1 MSHLERALIL
11 VSKPRMSGLQRREQL
26 ISVARPIFAAR
37 GFQATSVEEIA
48 AAAKVSKPLL
58 YEHFGG
64 KEGLYAVVVDREVSS
79 LTHTIIGALEQSTSP
94 RQMVEASTIALLTY
108 IEDNEDGFRL
118 LMRDSPVSRST
129 GPYSSIMGDVAAKA
143 EYLLAQTLQ
152 AVGLD
157 TAPSPMYAQMLVGIV
172 SQVGQ
177 WWLEER
183 SADKQ
188 TVAAH
193 VINLAWYG
201 LRGMRPNPK
210 LVTIDP
216 ASA

>member
-1 MSHLERALIL
+1 M
-11 VSKPRMSGLQRREQL
+11 VSKARMTGLERREQL
-26 ISVARPIFAAR
+26 ISIARPIFASR
-37 GFQATSVEEIA
+37 GFQATSVEEVA
-48 AAAKVSKPLL
+48 AAAKVSKPVI

-64 KEGLYAVVVDREVSS
+64 KEGLYAVIVDREVSS
-79 LTHTIIGALEQSTSP
+79 LTKAIIGALESATSP
-94 RQMVEASTIALLTY
+94 RAMVESSTIALLTY

-118 LMRDSPVSRST
+118 LMRDSPVSQST
-129 GPYSSIMGDVAAKA
+129 GPYSSIMGDVAVKA
-143 EYLLAQTLQ
+143 EYLLAQTLE
-152 AVGLD
+152 AMGLD
-157 TAPSPMYAQMLVGIV
+157 PTPSPMYAQMLVGIV

-201 LRGMRPNPK
+201 LRGMRPDPK
-210 LVTIDP
+210 LVTVTETD
-216 ASA
+216 